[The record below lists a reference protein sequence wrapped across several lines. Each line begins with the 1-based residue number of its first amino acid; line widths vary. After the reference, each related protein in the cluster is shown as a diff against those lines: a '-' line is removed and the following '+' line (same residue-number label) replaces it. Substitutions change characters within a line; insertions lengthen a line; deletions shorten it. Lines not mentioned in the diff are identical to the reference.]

1 MDRDIHFSNE
11 LYSFKRKEIKIDRD
25 RMIIQKPEYIRNVEL
40 RNGQVLD
47 IRQISPGSEYMRD
60 SISGGQDGG
69 GG

>member
-25 RMIIQKPEYIRNVEL
+25 RMIIQKPEFIRNVEL

-47 IRQISPGSEYMRD
+47 IRQISPGSEYTRD